1 MRVARWVGHVWLDA
15 RFALRMARRNPG
27 VTLLAV
33 ATLAL
38 GVGSTTAI
46 FSVFKA
52 VLLNQLPY
60 RDPDRVVALSQR
72 DPTAPGI
79 GRISLW
85 TAQEW
90 RTRASGF
97 ASISLYGD
105 ASRTLVDNGQ
115 AETLRGLRV
124 DHDFFDTLGI
134 RMLLGRGFR
143 ADEDGSPRADVVI
156 LSHALWVRRFGADP
170 NIIGRSLALSLEPY
184 RVIGVLPPVVYP
196 LRMSNPAEKP
206 EIFMPQGYD
215 PRAAAAC
222 RSCLAGI
229 PIGRLKPGIEV
240 TQAQAELSAITTQI
254 TREYPTDF
262 ARGTSVE
269 LERLRDHLIG
279 PIQTALWVLLGA
291 VAFVLLI
298 ACVNIANLLLARA
311 TARGKEIAIRS
322 ALGAGRGRLAGQ
334 LLTESLL
341 LSLAGGI
348 AGVLLGWWGAPA
360 LATLAPKELPRMD
373 EVGMDASVLLF
384 GLGLSI
390 LTGLLFGMLPA
401 LRASRFD
408 AVRSHARGGVRNIL
422 VIAEV
427 ALAFVLAVG
436 TGLLTKSLLRLT
448 SVNSGFDPHHIFTLT
463 LTLDGAPYR
472 TPEATRGYYRRVL
485 EKVRAVPGVLS
496 AGMAS
501 NVPLSRIEPA
511 NLRAEGAPNQSD
523 SDAPSVDVF
532 WASPDYFRVFKIPL
546 KRGRFFSD
554 HDGVDQPPAA
564 LISESLAKSRF
575 SGADPIGR
583 RIQLGPPQDNEP
595 WATIVGIVGDVRNVG
610 LDQEPDEAVY
620 VPQTMDLAH
629 YTRLVV
635 RTAGEPMSF
644 NKAVRA
650 AILEVDPL
658 QAVFH
663 VQSMDD
669 YVASFLSVRSF
680 TFTLIGSFGA
690 MALLLAGIGIY
701 GVVSYAVGLRTREIG
716 IRMALG
722 AERNAVLR
730 LILRDVL
737 LVLVCGLAAGM
748 LCALAV
754 TRFLAHLLFE
764 VRPTDFA
771 TSATVALVLACV
783 ALAAGYVPARRAA
796 AVDPSKAL
804 RSE

>member
-1 MRVARWVGHVWLDA
+1 M
-15 RFALRMARRNPG
+15 
-27 VTLLAV
+27 
-33 ATLAL
+33 
-38 GVGSTTAI
+38 
-46 FSVFKA
+46 
-52 VLLNQLPY
+52 
-60 RDPDRVVALSQR
+60 
-72 DPTAPGI
+72 
-79 GRISLW
+79 
-85 TAQEW
+85 
-90 RTRASGF
+90 
-97 ASISLYGD
+97 
-105 ASRTLVDNGQ
+105 
-115 AETLRGLRV
+115 
-124 DHDFFDTLGI
+124 
-134 RMLLGRGFR
+134 
-143 ADEDGSPRADVVI
+143 
-156 LSHALWVRRFGADP
+156 
-170 NIIGRSLALSLEPY
+170 
-184 RVIGVLPPVVYP
+184 VYP

-215 PRAAAAC
+215 PRAAVAC

-341 LSLAGGI
+341 LSVAGGI
-348 AGVLLGWWGAPA
+348 AGVLLGWWGTLA

-472 TPEATRGYYRRVL
+472 TPEATRGYYRRVV
-485 EKVRAVPGVLS
+485 EKVRAVPGILS
-496 AGMAS
+496 AGMVS
-501 NVPLSRIEPA
+501 NVPLSRTEPA
-511 NLRAEGAPNQSD
+511 NLRVEGRSEPERFGRTQRRRLLGFAGLLSRLQD
-523 SDAPSVDVF
+523 SAQARTILQRSRRRRS
-532 WASPDYFRVFKIPL
+532 ASR
-546 KRGRFFSD
+546 RD
-554 HDGVDQPPAA
+554 HQRIAC
-564 LISESLAKSRF
+564 KSRF
-575 SGADPIGR
+575 QGLIPSAGAFNSGHR
-583 RIQLGPPQDNEP
+583 KHNEP
-595 WATIVGIVGDVRNVG
+595 WSTIVGIVGDVRNVG

-650 AILEVDPL
+650 AILED
-658 QAVFH
+658 
-663 VQSMDD
+663 
-669 YVASFLSVRSF
+669 
-680 TFTLIGSFGA
+680 
-690 MALLLAGIGIY
+690 
-701 GVVSYAVGLRTREIG
+701 
-716 IRMALG
+716 
-722 AERNAVLR
+722 
-730 LILRDVL
+730 
-737 LVLVCGLAAGM
+737 
-748 LCALAV
+748 
-754 TRFLAHLLFE
+754 
-764 VRPTDFA
+764 
-771 TSATVALVLACV
+771 
-783 ALAAGYVPARRAA
+783 
-796 AVDPSKAL
+796 
-804 RSE
+804 